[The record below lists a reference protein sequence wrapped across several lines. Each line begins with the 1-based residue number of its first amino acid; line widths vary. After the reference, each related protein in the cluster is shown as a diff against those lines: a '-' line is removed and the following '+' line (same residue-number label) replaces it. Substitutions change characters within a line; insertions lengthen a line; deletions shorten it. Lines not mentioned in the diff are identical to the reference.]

1 MNYSR
6 YENSKTT
13 AWAAMDQLEK
23 CQKRSHSLLRKL
35 LGQAPNEYN
44 ESTCVPREADEGK
57 KEGVRGES
65 IVA

>member
-1 MNYSR
+1 
-6 YENSKTT
+6 
-13 AWAAMDQLEK
+13 MDQLEK
-23 CQKRSHSLLRKL
+23 CQKRSHSSLRKL